1 MIHFIFSYS
10 IIASQKLFYGHPEVT
25 LLSCSTYSVSN
36 KHFLVFSGRE
46 PICEVDFE
54 AVVEQVSIFRFFK
67 FPLYM
72 LKQFRQKH
80 WENHKH
86 RYYKPACTDCTIM
99 GILHSEEIKPS
110 AGKMHFI

>member
-46 PICEVDFE
+46 PICVVDFE

-86 RYYKPACTDCTIM
+86 GHNCIINQLVLMYIVPLRSR
-99 GILHSEEIKPS
+99 GN
-110 AGKMHFI
+110 